1 MDFNWIDGF
10 SVKVT
15 VQNGAVVVLANRE
28 GLLSLANH
36 LTALAADDA
45 PGAHF
50 HLDEQL
56 ARRQL
61 RRTHRCARQLSH
73 RRSRTTIRNFQER
86 RATKRNDGTIMKHER
101 KSTTQLLDTKN

>member
-1 MDFNWIDGF
+1 MDFHWIDGF

-50 HLDEQL
+50 HLDEHNSL
-56 ARRQL
+56 EDNSVELIVVRD
-61 RRTHRCARQLSH
+61 
-73 RRSRTTIRNFQER
+73 N
-86 RATKRNDGTIMKHER
+86 
-101 KSTTQLLDTKN
+101 